1 MKDLIMN
8 AKVVFKATESHPEFY
23 IRRISEV
30 EIESSWKMICS
41 TAQVVLPRN
50 IKDFNQNKV
59 KDWFKRGDKVEIY
72 LCYGL
77 DEDLILEFSGYIDKV
92 SADYP
97 ITIKLEDEMWRL
109 KQIPIN
115 FASKDVKLKEFIQ
128 KFVTDYP
135 IDIDSDVSLG
145 AVRFSK
151 VTLGEVLKKLQDDF
165 SLYSFIRNGK
175 LTIAKPYSDVSEK
188 IPVFDLER
196 NCVSNDLNYLSKEEK
211 LVKIIGQSLQ
221 KFAEAIKKGE
231 KDKKLKFEFG
241 DANATETIN
250 WTFNVTNLKDLE
262 NEVKRMYND
271 KKKDGWDGSFT
282 TFGTPSVQHGQKQK
296 LTSSLYP
303 DREGIYYS
311 DSIKKKF
318 SRDGYRQ
325 EIELGPTF
333 KK

>member
-77 DEDLILEFSGYIDKV
+77 DEDLILEFSGYITQV

-109 KQIPIN
+109 KQIPVN
-115 FASKDVKLKEFIQ
+115 FSSKNEKLKSFVQ
-128 KFVTDYP
+128 KYVTDYP
-135 IDIDSDVSLG
+135 ILIDAEVPLG
-145 AVRFSK
+145 AINIK
-151 VTLGEVLKKLQDDF
+151 NKTLGEVFKKFQEDL
-165 SLYSFIRNGK
+165 SLYPFIRNGK
-175 LTIAKPYSDVSEK
+175 LVVAKPYSDVTDK
-188 IPVFDLER
+188 IPVFDLEK
-196 NCVSNDLNYLSKEEK
+196 NCVSNDLNYLSKEERT
-211 LVKIIGQSLQ
+211 VKVIAESVQN
-221 KFAEAIKKGE
+221 FAKTK
-231 KDKKLKFEFG
+231 KKLKFELG
-241 DANATETIN
+241 DPDPKTTIN
-250 WTFNVTNLKDLE
+250 KTLSVTTLNDLQA
-262 NEVKRMYND
+262 EVRRIYD
-271 KKKDGWDGSFT
+271 LYKKEGFDGSFT
-282 TFGTPSVQHGQKQK
+282 TFGTPSVQHGQKVK
-296 LTSSLYP
+296 ITSSLYN
-303 DREGIYYS
+303 DREGIYYI

-325 EIELGPTF
+325 EIELGATF

>member
-77 DEDLILEFSGYIDKV
+77 DEDLILEFSGYITQV

-109 KQIPIN
+109 KQIPVN
-115 FASKDVKLKEFIQ
+115 FSSKNEKLKSFVQ
-128 KFVTDYP
+128 KYVTDYP
-135 IDIDSDVSLG
+135 ILIDAEVPLG
-145 AVRFSK
+145 AINIK
-151 VTLGEVLKKLQDDF
+151 NKTLGEVFKKFQEDL
-165 SLYSFIRNGK
+165 SLYPFIRNGK
-175 LTIAKPYSDVSEK
+175 LVVAKPYSDVTDK
-188 IPVFDLER
+188 IPVFDLEK
-196 NCVSNDLNYLSKEEK
+196 NCVSNDLNYLSKEERT
-211 LVKIIGQSLQ
+211 VKVIAESVQN
-221 KFAEAIKKGE
+221 FAKTK
-231 KDKKLKFEFG
+231 KKLKFELG
-241 DANATETIN
+241 DPDPKTTIN
-250 WTFNVTNLKDLE
+250 KTLSVTTLNELQAEVRKIYDL
-262 NEVKRMYND
+262 Y
-271 KKKDGWDGSFT
+271 KKEGFDGSFT
-282 TFGTPSVQHGQKQK
+282 TFGTPSVQHGQKVK
-296 LTSSLYP
+296 ITSSLYN
-303 DREGIYYS
+303 DREGIYYI

-333 KK
+333 VK

>member
-77 DEDLILEFSGYIDKV
+77 DEDLILEFSGYITQV

-109 KQIPIN
+109 KQIPVN
-115 FASKDVKLKEFIQ
+115 FSSKNEKLKSFVQ
-128 KFVTDYP
+128 KYVTDYP
-135 IDIDSDVSLG
+135 ILIDAEVPLG
-145 AVRFSK
+145 AVNIK
-151 VTLGEVLKKLQDDF
+151 NKTLGEVFKKFQEDL
-165 SLYSFIRNGK
+165 SLYAFIRNGK
-175 LTIAKPYSDVSEK
+175 LVVAKPYSDVTDK
-188 IPVFDLER
+188 VPVFDLER
-196 NCVSNDLNYLSKEEK
+196 NCVSNDLNYLSKEERT
-211 LVKIIGQSLQ
+211 VKVVAESVQN
-221 KFAEAIKKGE
+221 FAKTK
-231 KDKKLKFEFG
+231 KKLKFELG
-241 DANATETIN
+241 DPDPKTTIN
-250 WTFNVTNLKDLE
+250 KTLSVTTLNDLQA
-262 NEVKRMYND
+262 EVRRIYD
-271 KKKDGWDGSFT
+271 LYKKEGFDGSFT
-282 TFGTPSVQHGQKQK
+282 TFGTPSVQHGQKVK
-296 LTSSLYP
+296 ITSSLYN
-303 DREGIYYS
+303 DREGVYYI

-333 KK
+333 VK

>member
-8 AKVVFKATESHPEFY
+8 AKVVFKATPNHKEFF

-30 EIESSWKMICS
+30 EIETSWKMICS

-77 DEDLILEFSGYIDKV
+77 DEDLILEFSGYITQV

-109 KQIPIN
+109 KQIPVN
-115 FASKDVKLKEFIQ
+115 FSSKNEKLKSFVQ
-128 KFVTDYP
+128 KYVTDYP
-135 IDIDSDVSLG
+135 ILIDAEVPLG
-145 AVRFSK
+145 AVNIK
-151 VTLGEVLKKLQDDF
+151 NKTLGEVFKKFQEDL

-175 LTIAKPYSDVSEK
+175 LVVAKPYSDVTDE

-196 NCVSNDLNYLSKEEK
+196 NCVSNDLNYLSKEERT
-211 LVKIIGQSLQ
+211 VKVVAESVQN
-221 KFAEAIKKGE
+221 FAKTK
-231 KDKKLKFEFG
+231 KKLKFELG
-241 DANATETIN
+241 DPDPKTTIN
-250 WTFNVTNLKDLE
+250 KTLSVTTLNDLQA
-262 NEVKRMYND
+262 EVRRIYD
-271 KKKDGWDGSFT
+271 LYKKEGFDGSFT
-282 TFGTPSVQHGQKQK
+282 TFGTPSVQHGQKVK
-296 LTSSLYP
+296 ITSSLYN
-303 DREGIYYS
+303 DREGVYYS
-311 DSIKKKF
+311 GAVKKIFNK
-318 SRDGYRQ
+318 DGYRQ

-333 KK
+333 VK

>member
-77 DEDLILEFSGYIDKV
+77 DEDLILEFSGYITQV

-109 KQIPIN
+109 KQIPVN
-115 FASKDVKLKEFIQ
+115 FSSKNEKLKSFVQ
-128 KFVTDYP
+128 KYVTDYP

-196 NCVSNDLNYLSKEEK
+196 NCVSNDLNYLSKEERT
-211 LVKIIGQSLQ
+211 VKVIAESVQN
-221 KFAEAIKKGE
+221 FAKTK
-231 KDKKLKFEFG
+231 KKLKFELG
-241 DANATETIN
+241 DPDPKTTIN
-250 WTFNVTNLKDLE
+250 KTLSVTTLNDLQA
-262 NEVKRMYND
+262 EVRRIYD
-271 KKKDGWDGSFT
+271 LYKKEGFDGSFT
-282 TFGTPSVQHGQKQK
+282 TFGTPSVQHGQKVK
-296 LTSSLYP
+296 ITSSLYN
-303 DREGIYYS
+303 DREGVYYI

-333 KK
+333 VK

>member
-77 DEDLILEFSGYIDKV
+77 DEDLILEFSGYITQV

-109 KQIPIN
+109 KQIPVN
-115 FASKDVKLKEFIQ
+115 FSSKNEKLKSFVQ
-128 KFVTDYP
+128 KYVTDYP
-135 IDIDSDVSLG
+135 ILIDAEVPLG
-145 AVRFSK
+145 AINIK
-151 VTLGEVLKKLQDDF
+151 NKTLGEVFKKFQEDL
-165 SLYSFIRNGK
+165 SLYPFIRNGK
-175 LTIAKPYSDVSEK
+175 LVVAKPYSDVTDK
-188 IPVFDLER
+188 IPVFDLEK
-196 NCVSNDLNYLSKEEK
+196 NCVSNDLNYLSKEERT
-211 LVKIIGQSLQ
+211 VKVIAESVQN
-221 KFAEAIKKGE
+221 FAKTK
-231 KDKKLKFEFG
+231 KKLKFELG
-241 DANATETIN
+241 DPDPKTTIN
-250 WTFNVTNLKDLE
+250 KTLSVTTLNDLQA
-262 NEVKRMYND
+262 EVRKIYD
-271 KKKDGWDGSFT
+271 LYKKEGFDGSFT
-282 TFGTPSVQHGQKQK
+282 TFGTPSVQHGQKVK
-296 LTSSLYP
+296 ITSSLYN
-303 DREGIYYS
+303 DREGIYYI

-333 KK
+333 VK

>member
-8 AKVVFKATESHPEFY
+8 AKVVFKATPNHKEFF

-30 EIESSWKMICS
+30 EIETSWKMICS

-77 DEDLILEFSGYIDKV
+77 DEDLILEFSGYITQV

-109 KQIPIN
+109 KQIPVN
-115 FASKDVKLKEFIQ
+115 FSSKNEKLKSFVQ
-128 KFVTDYP
+128 KYVTDYP
-135 IDIDSDVSLG
+135 ILIDAEVPLG
-145 AVRFSK
+145 AVNIK
-151 VTLGEVLKKLQDDF
+151 NKTLGEVFKKFQEDL

-175 LTIAKPYSDVSEK
+175 LVVAKPYSDVTDK

-196 NCVSNDLNYLSKEEK
+196 NCVSNDLNYLSKEERT
-211 LVKIIGQSLQ
+211 VKVVAESVQN
-221 KFAEAIKKGE
+221 FAKTK
-231 KDKKLKFEFG
+231 KKLKFELG
-241 DANATETIN
+241 DPDPKTTIN
-250 WTFNVTNLKDLE
+250 KTLSVTTLNDLQA
-262 NEVKRMYND
+262 EVRRIYD
-271 KKKDGWDGSFT
+271 LYKKEGFDGSFT
-282 TFGTPSVQHGQKQK
+282 TFGTPSVQHGQKVK
-296 LTSSLYP
+296 ITSSLYN
-303 DREGIYYS
+303 DREGVYYI

-333 KK
+333 VK

>member
-109 KQIPIN
+109 KQIPVS
-115 FASKDVKLKEFIQ
+115 FVSKDIKLKEFIQ

-196 NCVSNDLNYLSKEEK
+196 NCVSNDLNYVSKEERT
-211 LVKIIGQSLQ
+211 VKVIAESVQN
-221 KFAEAIKKGE
+221 FAKTK
-231 KDKKLKFEFG
+231 KKLKFELG
-241 DANATETIN
+241 DPDPKTTIN
-250 WTFNVTNLKDLE
+250 KTLSVTTLNDLQA
-262 NEVKRMYND
+262 EVRRIYD
-271 KKKDGWDGSFT
+271 LYKKEGFDGSFT
-282 TFGTPSVQHGQKQK
+282 TFGTPSVQHGQKVK
-296 LTSSLYP
+296 ITSSLYN
-303 DREGIYYS
+303 DREGIYYI

-333 KK
+333 VK

>member
-77 DEDLILEFSGYIDKV
+77 DEDLILEFSGYITQV

-109 KQIPIN
+109 KQIPVS
-115 FASKDVKLKEFIQ
+115 FVSKDVKLKEFIQ

-135 IDIDSDVSLG
+135 IDVDSDVSLG

-188 IPVFDLER
+188 TPVFDLER
-196 NCVSNDLNYLSKEEK
+196 NCVSNDLNYVSKEERT
-211 LVKIIGQSLQ
+211 VKVIAESVQN
-221 KFAEAIKKGE
+221 FAKTK
-231 KDKKLKFEFG
+231 KKLKFELG
-241 DANATETIN
+241 DPDPKTTIN
-250 WTFNVTNLKDLE
+250 KTLSVTTLNELQAEVRKIYDL
-262 NEVKRMYND
+262 Y
-271 KKKDGWDGSFT
+271 KKEGFDGSFT
-282 TFGTPSVQHGQKQK
+282 TFGTPSVQHGQKVK
-296 LTSSLYP
+296 ITSSLYN
-303 DREGIYYS
+303 DREGIYYI

>member
-30 EIESSWKMICS
+30 EIETSWKMICN

-77 DEDLILEFSGYIDKV
+77 DEDLILEFSGYITQV

-109 KQIPIN
+109 KQIPVN
-115 FASKDVKLKEFIQ
+115 FSSKNEKLKSFVQ
-128 KFVTDYP
+128 KYVTDYP
-135 IDIDSDVSLG
+135 ILIDAEVPLG
-145 AVRFSK
+145 AINIK
-151 VTLGEVLKKLQDDF
+151 NKTLGEVFKKFQEDL
-165 SLYSFIRNGK
+165 SLYPFIRNGK
-175 LTIAKPYSDVSEK
+175 LVVAKPYSDVTDK
-188 IPVFDLER
+188 IPVFDLEK
-196 NCVSNDLNYLSKEEK
+196 NCVSNDLNYLSKEERT
-211 LVKIIGQSLQ
+211 VKVIAESVQN
-221 KFAEAIKKGE
+221 FAKTK
-231 KDKKLKFEFG
+231 KKLKFELG
-241 DANATETIN
+241 DPDPKTTIN
-250 WTFNVTNLKDLE
+250 KTLSVTTLNDLQA
-262 NEVKRMYND
+262 EVRRIYD
-271 KKKDGWDGSFT
+271 LYKKEGFDGSFT
-282 TFGTPSVQHGQKQK
+282 TFGTPSVQHGQKVK
-296 LTSSLYP
+296 ITSSLYN
-303 DREGIYYS
+303 DREGIYYI

-333 KK
+333 VK

>member
-30 EIESSWKMICS
+30 EIETSWKMICS

-77 DEDLILEFSGYIDKV
+77 DEDLILEFSGYITQV

-109 KQIPIN
+109 KQIPVN
-115 FASKDVKLKEFIQ
+115 FSSKNEKLKSFVQ
-128 KFVTDYP
+128 KYVTDYP
-135 IDIDSDVSLG
+135 ILIDAEVPLG
-145 AVRFSK
+145 AVNIK
-151 VTLGEVLKKLQDDF
+151 NKTLGEVFKKFQEDL
-165 SLYSFIRNGK
+165 SLYAFIRNGK
-175 LTIAKPYSDVSEK
+175 LVVAKPYSDVTDK

-196 NCVSNDLNYLSKEEK
+196 NCVSNDLNYLSKEERT
-211 LVKIIGQSLQ
+211 VKVIAESVQN
-221 KFAEAIKKGE
+221 FAKTK
-231 KDKKLKFEFG
+231 KKLKFELG
-241 DANATETIN
+241 DPDPKTTIN
-250 WTFNVTNLKDLE
+250 KTLSVTTLNDLQA
-262 NEVKRMYND
+262 EVKRIYD
-271 KKKDGWDGSFT
+271 LYKKEGFDGSFT
-282 TFGTPSVQHGQKQK
+282 TFGTPSVQHGQKVK
-296 LTSSLYP
+296 ITSSLYN
-303 DREGIYYS
+303 DREGIYYI

-333 KK
+333 VK

>member
-77 DEDLILEFSGYIDKV
+77 DEDLILEFSGYITQV

-97 ITIKLEDEMWRL
+97 ITIKLEDEIWRL
-109 KQIPIN
+109 KQIPVN
-115 FASKDVKLKEFIQ
+115 FSSKNEKLKSFVQ
-128 KFVTDYP
+128 KYVTDYP
-135 IDIDSDVSLG
+135 ILIDAEVPLG
-145 AVRFSK
+145 AVNIK
-151 VTLGEVLKKLQDDF
+151 NKTLGEVFKKFQEDL

-175 LTIAKPYSDVSEK
+175 LVVAKPYSDVTDE

-196 NCVSNDLNYLSKEEK
+196 NCVSNDLNYLSKEERT
-211 LVKIIGQSLQ
+211 VKVIAESVQN
-221 KFAEAIKKGE
+221 FAKTK
-231 KDKKLKFEFG
+231 KKLKFELG
-241 DANATETIN
+241 DPDPKTTIN
-250 WTFNVTNLKDLE
+250 KTLSVTTLNDLQA
-262 NEVKRMYND
+262 EVRRIYD
-271 KKKDGWDGSFT
+271 LYKKEGFDGSFT
-282 TFGTPSVQHGQKQK
+282 TFGTPSVQHGQKVK
-296 LTSSLYP
+296 ITSSLYN
-303 DREGIYYS
+303 DREGIYYI

-333 KK
+333 VK

>member
-30 EIESSWKMICS
+30 EIETSWKMICS

-77 DEDLILEFSGYIDKV
+77 DEDLILEFSGYITQV

-109 KQIPIN
+109 KQIPVN
-115 FASKDVKLKEFIQ
+115 FSSKNEKLKSFVQ
-128 KFVTDYP
+128 KYVTDYP
-135 IDIDSDVSLG
+135 ILIDAEVPLG
-145 AVRFSK
+145 AVNIK
-151 VTLGEVLKKLQDDF
+151 NKTLGEVFKKFQEDL
-165 SLYSFIRNGK
+165 SLYAFIRNGK
-175 LTIAKPYSDVSEK
+175 LVVAKPYSDVTDK

-196 NCVSNDLNYLSKEEK
+196 NCVSNDLNYLSKEERT
-211 LVKIIGQSLQ
+211 VKVVAESVQN
-221 KFAEAIKKGE
+221 FAKTK
-231 KDKKLKFEFG
+231 KKLKFELG
-241 DANATETIN
+241 DPDPKTTIN
-250 WTFNVTNLKDLE
+250 KTLSVTTLNDLQA
-262 NEVKRMYND
+262 EVRRIYD
-271 KKKDGWDGSFT
+271 LYKKEGFDGSFT
-282 TFGTPSVQHGQKQK
+282 TFGTPSVQHGQKVK
-296 LTSSLYP
+296 ITSSLYN
-303 DREGIYYS
+303 DREGIYYI

-333 KK
+333 VK

>member
-30 EIESSWKMICS
+30 EIETSWKMICS

-72 LCYGL
+72 LCYGF
-77 DEDLILEFSGYIDKV
+77 DEDLILEFSGYITQV

-109 KQIPIN
+109 KQIPVN
-115 FASKDVKLKEFIQ
+115 FSSKNEKLKSFVQ
-128 KFVTDYP
+128 KYVTDYP
-135 IDIDSDVSLG
+135 ILIDAEVPLG
-145 AVRFSK
+145 AINIK
-151 VTLGEVLKKLQDDF
+151 NKTLGEVFKKFQEDL
-165 SLYSFIRNGK
+165 SLYPFIRNGK
-175 LTIAKPYSDVSEK
+175 LVVAKPYSDVTDE

-196 NCVSNDLNYLSKEEK
+196 NCVSNDLNYLSKEERT
-211 LVKIIGQSLQ
+211 VKVVAESVQN
-221 KFAEAIKKGE
+221 FAKTK
-231 KDKKLKFEFG
+231 KKLKFELG
-241 DANATETIN
+241 DPDPKTTIN
-250 WTFNVTNLKDLE
+250 KTLSVTTLNDLQA
-262 NEVKRMYND
+262 EVRRIYD
-271 KKKDGWDGSFT
+271 LYKKEGFDGSFT
-282 TFGTPSVQHGQKQK
+282 TFGTPSVQHGQKVK
-296 LTSSLYP
+296 ITSSLYN
-303 DREGIYYS
+303 DREGIYYI

-333 KK
+333 VK

>member
-77 DEDLILEFSGYIDKV
+77 DEDLILEFSGYITQV

-109 KQIPIN
+109 KQIPVN
-115 FASKDVKLKEFIQ
+115 FSSKNEKLKSFVQ
-128 KFVTDYP
+128 KYVTDYP
-135 IDIDSDVSLG
+135 ILIDAEVPLG
-145 AVRFSK
+145 AVNIK
-151 VTLGEVLKKLQDDF
+151 NKTLGEVFKKFQEDL

-175 LTIAKPYSDVSEK
+175 LVVAKPYSDVTDK

-196 NCVSNDLNYLSKEEK
+196 NCVSNDLNYLSKEERT
-211 LVKIIGQSLQ
+211 VKVIAESVQN
-221 KFAEAIKKGE
+221 FAKTK
-231 KDKKLKFEFG
+231 KKLKFELG
-241 DANATETIN
+241 DPDPKTTIN
-250 WTFNVTNLKDLE
+250 KTLSVTTLNDLQA
-262 NEVKRMYND
+262 EVRRIYD
-271 KKKDGWDGSFT
+271 LYKKEGFDGSFT
-282 TFGTPSVQHGQKQK
+282 TFGTPSVQHGQKVK
-296 LTSSLYP
+296 ITSSLYN
-303 DREGIYYS
+303 DREGVYYI

-333 KK
+333 VK

>member
-30 EIESSWKMICS
+30 EIETSWKMICS

-77 DEDLILEFSGYIDKV
+77 DEDLILEFSGYITQV

-109 KQIPIN
+109 KQIPVN
-115 FASKDVKLKEFIQ
+115 FSSKNEKLKSFVQ
-128 KFVTDYP
+128 KYVTDYP
-135 IDIDSDVSLG
+135 ILIDAEVPLG
-145 AVRFSK
+145 AVNIK
-151 VTLGEVLKKLQDDF
+151 NKTLGEVFKKFQEDL
-165 SLYSFIRNGK
+165 SIYSFIRNGK
-175 LTIAKPYSDVSEK
+175 LVVAKPYSDVTDK

-196 NCVSNDLNYLSKEEK
+196 NCVSNDLNYLSKEERT
-211 LVKIIGQSLQ
+211 VKVVAESVQN
-221 KFAEAIKKGE
+221 FAKTK
-231 KDKKLKFEFG
+231 KKLKFELG
-241 DANATETIN
+241 DPDPKTTIN
-250 WTFNVTNLKDLE
+250 KTLSVTTLNDLQA
-262 NEVKRMYND
+262 EVRRIYD
-271 KKKDGWDGSFT
+271 LYKKEGFDGSFT
-282 TFGTPSVQHGQKQK
+282 TFGTPSVQHGQKVK
-296 LTSSLYP
+296 ITSSLYN
-303 DREGIYYS
+303 DREGIYYI

-333 KK
+333 VK

>member
-77 DEDLILEFSGYIDKV
+77 DEDLILEFSGYITQV

-109 KQIPIN
+109 KQIPVN
-115 FASKDVKLKEFIQ
+115 FSSKNEKLKSFVQ
-128 KFVTDYP
+128 KYVTDYP
-135 IDIDSDVSLG
+135 ILIDAEVPLG
-145 AVRFSK
+145 AINIK
-151 VTLGEVLKKLQDDF
+151 NKTLGEVFKKFQEDL
-165 SLYSFIRNGK
+165 SLYPFIRNGK
-175 LTIAKPYSDVSEK
+175 LVVAKPYSDVTDK
-188 IPVFDLER
+188 IPVFDLEK
-196 NCVSNDLNYLSKEEK
+196 NCVSNDLNYLSKEERT
-211 LVKIIGQSLQ
+211 VKVIAESVQN
-221 KFAEAIKKGE
+221 FAKTK
-231 KDKKLKFEFG
+231 KKLKFELG
-241 DANATETIN
+241 DPDPKTTIN
-250 WTFNVTNLKDLE
+250 KTLSVTTLNDLQA
-262 NEVKRMYND
+262 EVRRIYD
-271 KKKDGWDGSFT
+271 LYKKEGFDGSFT

-311 DSIKKKF
+311 DSVKKTF
-318 SRDGYRQ
+318 NRDGYRQ

-333 KK
+333 VK

>member
-77 DEDLILEFSGYIDKV
+77 DEDLILEFSGYITQV

-109 KQIPIN
+109 KQIPVN
-115 FASKDVKLKEFIQ
+115 FSSKNEKLKSFVQ
-128 KFVTDYP
+128 KYVTDYP
-135 IDIDSDVSLG
+135 ILIDAEVPLG
-145 AVRFSK
+145 AVNIK
-151 VTLGEVLKKLQDDF
+151 NKTLGEVFKKFQEDL
-165 SLYSFIRNGK
+165 SLYAFIRNGK
-175 LTIAKPYSDVSEK
+175 LVVAKPYSDVTDK
-188 IPVFDLER
+188 VPVFDLER
-196 NCVSNDLNYLSKEEK
+196 NCVSNDLNYLSKEERT
-211 LVKIIGQSLQ
+211 VKVVAESVQN
-221 KFAEAIKKGE
+221 FAKTK
-231 KDKKLKFEFG
+231 KKLKFELG
-241 DANATETIN
+241 DPDPKTTIN
-250 WTFNVTNLKDLE
+250 KTLSVTTLNDLQA
-262 NEVKRMYND
+262 EVRRIYD
-271 KKKDGWDGSFT
+271 LYKKEGFDGSFT
-282 TFGTPSVQHGQKQK
+282 TFGTPSVQHGQKVK
-296 LTSSLYP
+296 ITSSLYN
-303 DREGIYYS
+303 DREGIYYI

-333 KK
+333 VK

>member
-77 DEDLILEFSGYIDKV
+77 DEDLILEFSGYITQV

-109 KQIPIN
+109 KQIPVN
-115 FASKDVKLKEFIQ
+115 FSSKNEKLKSFVQ
-128 KFVTDYP
+128 KYVTDYP
-135 IDIDSDVSLG
+135 ILIDAEVPLG
-145 AVRFSK
+145 AVNIK
-151 VTLGEVLKKLQDDF
+151 NKTLGEVFKKFQEDL
-165 SLYSFIRNGK
+165 SLYAFIRNGK
-175 LTIAKPYSDVSEK
+175 LEVAKPYSDVTDE

-196 NCVSNDLNYLSKEEK
+196 NCVSNDLNYLSKEERT
-211 LVKIIGQSLQ
+211 VKVVAESVQN
-221 KFAEAIKKGE
+221 FAKTK
-231 KDKKLKFEFG
+231 KKLKFELG
-241 DANATETIN
+241 DPDPKTTIN
-250 WTFNVTNLKDLE
+250 KTLSVTTLNDLQA
-262 NEVKRMYND
+262 EVRRIYD
-271 KKKDGWDGSFT
+271 LYKKEGFDGSFT
-282 TFGTPSVQHGQKQK
+282 TFGTPSVQHGQKVK
-296 LTSSLYP
+296 ITSSLYN
-303 DREGIYYS
+303 DREGVYYI

-318 SRDGYRQ
+318 SRDGFRQ

-333 KK
+333 VK

>member
-77 DEDLILEFSGYIDKV
+77 DEDLILEFSGYITQV

-109 KQIPIN
+109 KQIPVN
-115 FASKDVKLKEFIQ
+115 FSSKNEKLKSFVQ
-128 KFVTDYP
+128 KYVTDYP
-135 IDIDSDVSLG
+135 ILIDAEVPLG
-145 AVRFSK
+145 AINIK
-151 VTLGEVLKKLQDDF
+151 NKTLGEVFKKFQEDL
-165 SLYSFIRNGK
+165 SLYPFIRNGK
-175 LTIAKPYSDVSEK
+175 LVVAKPYSDVTDK
-188 IPVFDLER
+188 IPVFDLEK
-196 NCVSNDLNYLSKEEK
+196 NCVSNDLNYLSKEERT
-211 LVKIIGQSLQ
+211 VKVIAESVQN
-221 KFAEAIKKGE
+221 FAKTK
-231 KDKKLKFEFG
+231 KKLKFELG
-241 DANATETIN
+241 DPDPKTTIN
-250 WTFNVTNLKDLE
+250 KTLSVTTLNDLQA
-262 NEVKRMYND
+262 EVRRIYD
-271 KKKDGWDGSFT
+271 LYKKEGFDGSFT
-282 TFGTPSVQHGQKQK
+282 TFGTPSVQHGQKVK
-296 LTSSLYP
+296 ITSSLYN
-303 DREGIYYS
+303 DREGVYYI

-333 KK
+333 VK

>member
-8 AKVVFKATESHPEFY
+8 AKVVFKATESHPEFF

-77 DEDLILEFSGYIDKV
+77 DEDLILEFSGYITQV

-109 KQIPIN
+109 KQIPVN
-115 FASKDVKLKEFIQ
+115 FSSKNEKLKSFVQ
-128 KFVTDYP
+128 KYVTDYP
-135 IDIDSDVSLG
+135 ILIDAEVPLG
-145 AVRFSK
+145 AINIK
-151 VTLGEVLKKLQDDF
+151 NKTLGEVFKKFQEDL
-165 SLYSFIRNGK
+165 SLYPFIRNGK
-175 LTIAKPYSDVSEK
+175 LVVAKPYSDVTDK
-188 IPVFDLER
+188 IPVFDLEK
-196 NCVSNDLNYLSKEEK
+196 NCVSNDLNYLSKEERT
-211 LVKIIGQSLQ
+211 VKVIAESVQN
-221 KFAEAIKKGE
+221 FAKTK
-231 KDKKLKFEFG
+231 KKLKFELG
-241 DANATETIN
+241 DPDPKTTIN
-250 WTFNVTNLKDLE
+250 KTLSVTTLNDLQA
-262 NEVKRMYND
+262 EVRRIYD
-271 KKKDGWDGSFT
+271 LYKKEGFDGSFT
-282 TFGTPSVQHGQKQK
+282 TFGTPSVQHGQKVK
-296 LTSSLYP
+296 ITSSLYN
-303 DREGIYYS
+303 DREGIYYI

-333 KK
+333 VK

>member
-41 TAQVVLPRN
+41 TAQMVLPRN

-77 DEDLILEFSGYIDKV
+77 DEDLILEFSGYITQV

-109 KQIPIN
+109 KQIPVN
-115 FASKDVKLKEFIQ
+115 FSSKNEKLKSFVQ
-128 KFVTDYP
+128 KYVTDYP
-135 IDIDSDVSLG
+135 ILIDAEVPLG
-145 AVRFSK
+145 AINIK
-151 VTLGEVLKKLQDDF
+151 NKTLGEVFKKFQEDL
-165 SLYSFIRNGK
+165 SLYPFIRNGK
-175 LTIAKPYSDVSEK
+175 LVVAKPYSDVTDK
-188 IPVFDLER
+188 IPVFDLEK
-196 NCVSNDLNYLSKEEK
+196 NCVSNDLNYLSKEERT
-211 LVKIIGQSLQ
+211 VKVIAESVQN
-221 KFAEAIKKGE
+221 FAKTK
-231 KDKKLKFEFG
+231 KKLKFELG
-241 DANATETIN
+241 DPDPKTTIN
-250 WTFNVTNLKDLE
+250 KTLSVTTLNDLQA
-262 NEVKRMYND
+262 EVRRIYD
-271 KKKDGWDGSFT
+271 LYKKEGFDGSFT
-282 TFGTPSVQHGQKQK
+282 TFGTPSVQHGQKVK
-296 LTSSLYP
+296 ITSSLYN
-303 DREGIYYS
+303 DREGIYYI
-311 DSIKKKF
+311 DSIKKKL

-333 KK
+333 VK

>member
-1 MKDLIMN
+1 MN
-8 AKVVFKATESHPEFY
+8 AKVVFKATDNHKEFF
-23 IRRISEV
+23 IRQISEV
-30 EIESSWKMICS
+30 EIESSWKTICD
-41 TAQVVLPRN
+41 TAHIILPRN
-50 IKDFNQNKV
+50 VKDFDRKKV
-59 KDWFKRGDKVEIY
+59 KEIFRRGDKVEIY
-72 LCYGL
+72 LGYGY
-77 DEDLILEFSGYIDKV
+77 DENLLLEFSGYIDKV

-109 KQIPIN
+109 KQTPVN
-115 FASKDVKLKEFIQ
+115 FASKDIKLKSFIQ
-128 KFVTDYP
+128 KIVTDYP

-175 LTIAKPYSDVSEK
+175 LTIAKPYSDVSDK

-211 LVKIIGQSLQ
+211 LVKIIGQSMQ
-221 KFAEAIKKGE
+221 KLAKAIKKRE
-231 KDKKLKFEFG
+231 TDKKLKFEFG
-241 DANATETIN
+241 DSNATEIIH
-250 WTFNVTNLKDLE
+250 WTFNVTNLQDLE
-262 NEVKRMYND
+262 KEVKRMYND
-271 KKKDGWDGSFT
+271 KKKEGWDGSFT

-296 LTSSLYP
+296 LTSSLYT

-311 DSIKKKF
+311 DSVKKTFNK
-318 SRDGYRQ
+318 DGFRQ

>member
-109 KQIPIN
+109 KQIPVS
-115 FASKDVKLKEFIQ
+115 FVSKDIKLKEFIQ

-196 NCVSNDLNYLSKEEK
+196 NCVSNDLNYVSKEERT
-211 LVKIIGQSLQ
+211 VKVIAESVQN
-221 KFAEAIKKGE
+221 FAKTK
-231 KDKKLKFEFG
+231 KKLKFELG
-241 DANATETIN
+241 DPDPKTTIN
-250 WTFNVTNLKDLE
+250 KTLSVTTLNELQAEVRKIYDL
-262 NEVKRMYND
+262 Y
-271 KKKDGWDGSFT
+271 KKEGFDGSFT
-282 TFGTPSVQHGQKQK
+282 TFGTPSVQHGQKVK
-296 LTSSLYP
+296 ITSSLYN
-303 DREGIYYS
+303 DREGIYYI

-333 KK
+333 VK

>member
-77 DEDLILEFSGYIDKV
+77 DEDLILEFSGYITQV

-109 KQIPIN
+109 KQIPVN
-115 FASKDVKLKEFIQ
+115 FSSKNEKLKSFVQ
-128 KFVTDYP
+128 KYVTDYP
-135 IDIDSDVSLG
+135 ILIDAEVPLG
-145 AVRFSK
+145 AINIK
-151 VTLGEVLKKLQDDF
+151 NKTLGEVFKKFQEDL
-165 SLYSFIRNGK
+165 SLYPFIRNGK
-175 LTIAKPYSDVSEK
+175 LVVAKPYSDVTDK
-188 IPVFDLER
+188 IPVFDLEK
-196 NCVSNDLNYLSKEEK
+196 NCVSNDLNYLSKEERT
-211 LVKIIGQSLQ
+211 VKVIAESVQN
-221 KFAEAIKKGE
+221 FAKTK
-231 KDKKLKFEFG
+231 KKLKFELG
-241 DANATETIN
+241 DPDPKTTIN
-250 WTFNVTNLKDLE
+250 KTLSVTTLNDLQA
-262 NEVKRMYND
+262 EVRRIYD
-271 KKKDGWDGSFT
+271 LYKKEGFDGSFT
-282 TFGTPSVQHGQKQK
+282 TFGTPSVQHGQKVK
-296 LTSSLYP
+296 ITSSLYP

-318 SRDGYRQ
+318 SRDGFRQ

-333 KK
+333 VK

>member
-41 TAQVVLPRN
+41 TAQMVLPRN

-77 DEDLILEFSGYIDKV
+77 DEDLILEFSGYITQV

-109 KQIPIN
+109 KQIPVN
-115 FASKDVKLKEFIQ
+115 FSSKNEKLKSFVQ
-128 KFVTDYP
+128 KYVTDYP
-135 IDIDSDVSLG
+135 IDIDAEAPLG
-145 AVRFSK
+145 AVNIK
-151 VTLGEVLKKLQDDF
+151 NKTLGEVFKKFQEDL
-165 SLYSFIRNGK
+165 SLYPFIRNGK
-175 LTIAKPYSDVSEK
+175 LVVAKPYSDVTDK
-188 IPVFDLER
+188 IPVFDLEK
-196 NCVSNDLNYLSKEEK
+196 NCVSNDLNYLSKEERT
-211 LVKIIGQSLQ
+211 VKVIAESVQN
-221 KFAEAIKKGE
+221 FAKTK
-231 KDKKLKFEFG
+231 KKLKFELG
-241 DANATETIN
+241 DPDPKTTIN
-250 WTFNVTNLKDLE
+250 KTLSVTTLNDLQA
-262 NEVKRMYND
+262 EVRRIYD
-271 KKKDGWDGSFT
+271 LYKKEGFDGSFT
-282 TFGTPSVQHGQKQK
+282 TFGTPSVQHGQKVK
-296 LTSSLYP
+296 ITSSLYN
-303 DREGIYYS
+303 DREGIYYI

-333 KK
+333 VK

>member
-77 DEDLILEFSGYIDKV
+77 DEDLILEFSGYITQV

-109 KQIPIN
+109 KQIPVN
-115 FASKDVKLKEFIQ
+115 FSSKNEKLKSFVQ
-128 KFVTDYP
+128 KYVTDYP
-135 IDIDSDVSLG
+135 ILIDAEVPLG
-145 AVRFSK
+145 AVNIK
-151 VTLGEVLKKLQDDF
+151 NKTLGEVFKKFQEDL
-165 SLYSFIRNGK
+165 SLYAFIRNGK
-175 LTIAKPYSDVSEK
+175 LVVAKPYSDVTDK

-196 NCVSNDLNYLSKEEK
+196 NCVSNDLNYLSKEERT
-211 LVKIIGQSLQ
+211 VKVVAESVQN
-221 KFAEAIKKGE
+221 FAKTK
-231 KDKKLKFEFG
+231 KKLKFELG
-241 DANATETIN
+241 DPDPKTTIN
-250 WTFNVTNLKDLE
+250 KTLSVTTLNDLQA
-262 NEVKRMYND
+262 EVKRIYD
-271 KKKDGWDGSFT
+271 LYKKEGFDGSFT
-282 TFGTPSVQHGQKQK
+282 TFGTPSVQHGQKVK
-296 LTSSLYP
+296 ITSSLYN
-303 DREGIYYS
+303 DREGIYYI

-333 KK
+333 VK

>member
-77 DEDLILEFSGYIDKV
+77 DEDLILEFSGYITQV

-109 KQIPIN
+109 KQIPVN
-115 FASKDVKLKEFIQ
+115 FSSKNEKLKSFVQ
-128 KFVTDYP
+128 KYVTDYP
-135 IDIDSDVSLG
+135 ILIDAEVPLG
-145 AVRFSK
+145 AVNIK
-151 VTLGEVLKKLQDDF
+151 NKTLGEVFKKFQEDL
-165 SLYSFIRNGK
+165 SLYAFIRNGK
-175 LTIAKPYSDVSEK
+175 LVVAKPYSDVTDE

-196 NCVSNDLNYLSKEEK
+196 NCVSNDLNYLSKEERT
-211 LVKIIGQSLQ
+211 VKVIAESVQN
-221 KFAEAIKKGE
+221 FAKTK
-231 KDKKLKFEFG
+231 KKLKFELG
-241 DANATETIN
+241 DPDPKTTIN
-250 WTFNVTNLKDLE
+250 KTLSVTTLNELQAEVRRIYDL
-262 NEVKRMYND
+262 Y
-271 KKKDGWDGSFT
+271 KKEGFDGSFT
-282 TFGTPSVQHGQKQK
+282 TFGTPSVQHGQKVK
-296 LTSSLYP
+296 ITSSLYN
-303 DREGIYYS
+303 DREGIYYI

-333 KK
+333 VK

>member
-30 EIESSWKMICS
+30 EIETSWKMICS

-77 DEDLILEFSGYIDKV
+77 DEDLILEFSGYITQV

-109 KQIPIN
+109 KQIPVN
-115 FASKDVKLKEFIQ
+115 FSSKNEKLKSFVQ
-128 KFVTDYP
+128 KYVTDYP
-135 IDIDSDVSLG
+135 ILIDAEVPLG
-145 AVRFSK
+145 AVNIK
-151 VTLGEVLKKLQDDF
+151 NKTLGEVFKKFQEDL
-165 SLYSFIRNGK
+165 SLYAFIRNGK
-175 LTIAKPYSDVSEK
+175 LVVAKPYSDVTDK
-188 IPVFDLER
+188 VPVFDLER
-196 NCVSNDLNYLSKEEK
+196 NCVSNDLNYLSKEERT
-211 LVKIIGQSLQ
+211 VKVVAESVQN
-221 KFAEAIKKGE
+221 FAKTK
-231 KDKKLKFEFG
+231 KKLKFELG
-241 DANATETIN
+241 DPDPKTTIN
-250 WTFNVTNLKDLE
+250 KTLSVTTLNDLQA
-262 NEVKRMYND
+262 EVRRIYD
-271 KKKDGWDGSFT
+271 LYKKEGLDGSFT
-282 TFGTPSVQHGQKQK
+282 TFGTPSVQHGQKVK
-296 LTSSLYP
+296 ITSSLYN
-303 DREGIYYS
+303 DREGIYYI

-318 SRDGYRQ
+318 SRDGFRQ

-333 KK
+333 VK

>member
-77 DEDLILEFSGYIDKV
+77 DEDLILEFSGYITQV

-109 KQIPIN
+109 KQIPVN
-115 FASKDVKLKEFIQ
+115 FSSKNEKLKSFVQ
-128 KFVTDYP
+128 KYVTDYP
-135 IDIDSDVSLG
+135 ILIDAEVPLG
-145 AVRFSK
+145 AINIK
-151 VTLGEVLKKLQDDF
+151 NKTLGEVFKKFQEDL
-165 SLYSFIRNGK
+165 SLYPFIRNGK
-175 LTIAKPYSDVSEK
+175 LVVAKPYSDVTDK
-188 IPVFDLER
+188 IPVFDLEK
-196 NCVSNDLNYLSKEEK
+196 NCVSNDLNYLSKEERT
-211 LVKIIGQSLQ
+211 VKVIAESVQN
-221 KFAEAIKKGE
+221 FAKTK
-231 KDKKLKFEFG
+231 KKLKFELG
-241 DANATETIN
+241 DPDPKTTIN
-250 WTFNVTNLKDLE
+250 KTLSVTTLNDLQA
-262 NEVKRMYND
+262 EVRRIYD
-271 KKKDGWDGSFT
+271 LYKKEGFDGSFT
-282 TFGTPSVQHGQKQK
+282 TFGTPSVQHGQKVK
-296 LTSSLYP
+296 ITSSLYP

-333 KK
+333 VK

>member
-77 DEDLILEFSGYIDKV
+77 DEDLILEFSGYITQV

-109 KQIPIN
+109 KQIPVN
-115 FASKDVKLKEFIQ
+115 FSSKNEKLKSFVQ
-128 KFVTDYP
+128 KYVTDYP
-135 IDIDSDVSLG
+135 ILIDAEVPLG
-145 AVRFSK
+145 AVNIK
-151 VTLGEVLKKLQDDF
+151 NKTLGEVFKKFQEDL
-165 SLYSFIRNGK
+165 SLYAFIRNGK
-175 LTIAKPYSDVSEK
+175 LVVAKPYSDVTDK

-196 NCVSNDLNYLSKEEK
+196 NCVSNDLNYLSKEERT
-211 LVKIIGQSLQ
+211 VKVVAESVQN
-221 KFAEAIKKGE
+221 FAKTK
-231 KDKKLKFEFG
+231 KKLKFELG
-241 DANATETIN
+241 DPDPKTTIN
-250 WTFNVTNLKDLE
+250 KTLSVTTLNDLQA
-262 NEVKRMYND
+262 EVRRIYD
-271 KKKDGWDGSFT
+271 LYKKEGFDGSFT
-282 TFGTPSVQHGQKQK
+282 TFGTPSVQHGQKVK
-296 LTSSLYP
+296 ITSSLYN
-303 DREGIYYS
+303 DREGVYYI

-333 KK
+333 VK

>member
-77 DEDLILEFSGYIDKV
+77 DEDLILEFSGYITQV

-109 KQIPIN
+109 KQIPVN
-115 FASKDVKLKEFIQ
+115 FSSKNEKLKSFVQ
-128 KFVTDYP
+128 KYVTDYP
-135 IDIDSDVSLG
+135 ILIDAEVPLG
-145 AVRFSK
+145 AINIK
-151 VTLGEVLKKLQDDF
+151 NKTLGEVFKKFQEDL
-165 SLYSFIRNGK
+165 SLYPFIRNGK
-175 LTIAKPYSDVSEK
+175 LVVAKPYSDVTDK
-188 IPVFDLER
+188 IPVYDLEK
-196 NCVSNDLNYLSKEEK
+196 NCVSNDLNYLSKEERT
-211 LVKIIGQSLQ
+211 VKVIAESVQN
-221 KFAEAIKKGE
+221 FAKTK
-231 KDKKLKFEFG
+231 KKLKFELG
-241 DANATETIN
+241 DPDPKTTIN
-250 WTFNVTNLKDLE
+250 KTLSVTTLNDLQA
-262 NEVKRMYND
+262 EVRRIYD
-271 KKKDGWDGSFT
+271 LYKKEGFDGSFT
-282 TFGTPSVQHGQKQK
+282 TFGTPSVQHGQKVK
-296 LTSSLYP
+296 ITSSLYN
-303 DREGIYYS
+303 DREGIYYI

-318 SRDGYRQ
+318 SIDGYRQ

-333 KK
+333 VK

>member
-30 EIESSWKMICS
+30 EIETSWKMICS

-77 DEDLILEFSGYIDKV
+77 DEDLILEFSGYITQV

-109 KQIPIN
+109 KQIPVN
-115 FASKDVKLKEFIQ
+115 FSSKNEKLKSFVQ
-128 KFVTDYP
+128 KYVTDYP
-135 IDIDSDVSLG
+135 ILIDAEVPLG
-145 AVRFSK
+145 AINIK
-151 VTLGEVLKKLQDDF
+151 NKTLGEVFKKFQEDL
-165 SLYSFIRNGK
+165 SLYPFIRNGK
-175 LTIAKPYSDVSEK
+175 LVVAKPYSDVTDK
-188 IPVFDLER
+188 IPVFDLEK
-196 NCVSNDLNYLSKEEK
+196 NCVSNDLNYLSKEERT
-211 LVKIIGQSLQ
+211 VKVVAESVQN
-221 KFAEAIKKGE
+221 FAKTK
-231 KDKKLKFEFG
+231 KKLKFELG
-241 DANATETIN
+241 DPDPKTTIN
-250 WTFNVTNLKDLE
+250 KTLSVTTLNDLQA
-262 NEVKRMYND
+262 EVRRIYD
-271 KKKDGWDGSFT
+271 LYKKEGFDGSFT
-282 TFGTPSVQHGQKQK
+282 TFGTPSVQHGQKVK
-296 LTSSLYP
+296 ITSSLYN
-303 DREGIYYS
+303 DREGIYYI

-333 KK
+333 VK